1 MPRSE
6 QEGAWFEKGT
16 AQAACRMSGSHS
28 KHISSVG
35 TTSLLHAAALS
46 LVLSGCHILN
56 SYLQKHET
64 RPVQFP
70 ITHISMLSSGHP
82 DFCVF
87 VLGSFWRTCLQSS
100 PSSACFW
107 AAFLMPFPK
116 DKPKLPLP
124 FETLTSVGKP
134 LLRINLL
141 HWGMQQLYPFPDRTH
156 DRALRI

>member
-46 LVLSGCHILN
+46 LVLPGCHILN

-87 VLGSFWRTCLQSS
+87 VLGSFWRTYLQSS
-100 PSSACFW
+100 LSSACF
-107 AAFLMPFPK
+107 
-116 DKPKLPLP
+116 
-124 FETLTSVGKP
+124 
-134 LLRINLL
+134 
-141 HWGMQQLYPFPDRTH
+141 
-156 DRALRI
+156 